1 MTIRHMKIFLSV
13 CENNCN
19 TTHAAEAMHMTQP
32 AVSLAIK
39 ELEQYYGIRLFER
52 IGRRLVITEVGQ
64 KFLSYARHISSMFDE
79 MERGMRD
86 WDAFGLLRVGA
97 SVTIGSQF
105 LPSYVKTFYHCY
117 PGTQIRVTI
126 APSRKLEEK
135 LLSNELDMALIEG
148 IAHEPSLLCEEY
160 MEDELTVICP
170 RGQFEPWQELT
181 LEQFRAQPFLLR
193 EHGSG
198 TREVFE
204 RTIEE
209 AGFSV
214 TPSWEA
220 ISTTALI
227 NAVISG
233 LGIAVLPYRLVLGA
247 IQRGL
252 VVPVRV
258 QDLTFQRRFHIITH
272 RSKFLTTS
280 SKAFLDLCRNYEM
293 DYPVP
298 EYHGLY

>member
-13 CENNCN
+13 YENNCN

-105 LPSYVKTFYHCY
+105 LPSYVKTFYHCF

-258 QDLTFQRRFHIITH
+258 QDLAFQRRFHIITH

-280 SKAFLDLCRNYEM
+280 GKAFLDLCRNYEM